1 MGKKNWLRLGDAHR
15 HAHAHL
21 YHFKTLEEAI
31 VASACKSQIKGGRIW
46 GSCTENIAQGSKQQ
60 NCVEVCRW
68 RCQFAP
74 YCNALKDTCICKGA
88 PPMKQ
93 TEVYAS
99 LKSPTDCWLER
110 SLTPSHCV
118 TTQTFAKC
126 FTWSWYINECVF
138 NSWMFPKEFSV
149 RDMTKGEMGLETL
162 EIEPGLHSHCTV
174 ALAQHLHGNGHCTM
188 NIMYIYVLMYI
199 FTLTQNCAF
208 AHFHYDAHLR
218 VCTFDICT
226 RCTFSRWCTFTRR
239 KATRLPF
246 SPTLLHNL
254 AIFYKKYQN
263 AQSHVLR

>member
-1 MGKKNWLRLGDAHR
+1 
-15 HAHAHL
+15 
-21 YHFKTLEEAI
+21 
-31 VASACKSQIKGGRIW
+31 
-46 GSCTENIAQGSKQQ
+46 
-60 NCVEVCRW
+60 
-68 RCQFAP
+68 
-74 YCNALKDTCICKGA
+74 
-88 PPMKQ
+88 MKQ

-118 TTQTFAKC
+118 TLQTLAKC
-126 FTWSWYINECVF
+126 LTWSWYINECVS

-174 ALAQHLHGNGHCTM
+174 ALAEHLHGNGHCTM
-188 NIMYIYVLMYI
+188 YIMYIYVDVRLY
-199 FTLTQNCAF
+199 
-208 AHFHYDAHLR
+208 AHAHLR
-218 VCTFDICT
+218 ICTFDICT

-239 KATRLPF
+239 KATQLPF